1 MTDIT
6 AVQFTYLDAMVLLT
20 IAAFAVINAR
30 KGLAGAL
37 LRFMPT
43 LLGIII
49 SWKMS
54 SQVIKFVRE
63 TPIFSFVMEKIEG
76 GLNLEN
82 ILPDMTQ
89 SAQNDIIAGMNMPDF
104 IKKALISNNNSVVYK
119 LFDASSLQDYIAGFL
134 TNVLISIAVV
144 ILLYF
149 AGLIVGKII
158 LRFFDMVNDVPV
170 LGFFSRAGGFAVGLI
185 KGVCIVWVAG
195 IIVTFF
201 CYKPWARDFIELLE
215 HSLAA
220 GWLYKNNILLY
231 IVLTIM
237 G

>member
-1 MTDIT
+1 MNIGTKRPVSYT
-6 AVQFTYLDAMVLLT
+6 HLDAIVLLT

-43 LLGIII
+43 LLGIIL

-158 LRFFDMVNDVPV
+158 PVSYTHLDVYKRQIH
-170 LGFFSRAGGFAVGLI
+170 GRA
-185 KGVCIVWVAG
+185 
-195 IIVTFF
+195 
-201 CYKPWARDFIELLE
+201 
-215 HSLAA
+215 
-220 GWLYKNNILLY
+220 
-231 IVLTIM
+231 
-237 G
+237 

>member
-6 AVQFTYLDAMVLLT
+6 AVQFTYLDAIVLLT

-43 LLGIII
+43 LLGIIL

-89 SAQNDIIAGMNMPDF
+89 SAQNDI
-104 IKKALISNNNSVVYK
+104 
-119 LFDASSLQDYIAGFL
+119 
-134 TNVLISIAVV
+134 
-144 ILLYF
+144 
-149 AGLIVGKII
+149 
-158 LRFFDMVNDVPV
+158 
-170 LGFFSRAGGFAVGLI
+170 
-185 KGVCIVWVAG
+185 
-195 IIVTFF
+195 
-201 CYKPWARDFIELLE
+201 E
-215 HSLAA
+215 
-220 GWLYKNNILLY
+220 
-231 IVLTIM
+231 
-237 G
+237 